1 MDSKHIHKLAKYKI
15 IDDPFDY
22 QDLDDELL
30 TKYKHFEDEF
40 ERLYLGKLNQYKL
53 KDCFFYIKNDFSCN
67 AFARNKRG
75 YNIIGITNGYA
86 IQMFEAFDEKYFSSI
101 SILLLSLVN
110 LNEVSI
116 TDGYADLHEI
126 NNFRVNKFMLD
137 CSTQF
142 TFGHEFQH
150 ILQFN
155 SSKIIVDSYRSENLD
170 LSEFDIKRHAWELDA
185 DWFAMWEVLKYI
197 FEVKREYKI
206 KDDNIFKCLLFLGLG
221 SVCIT
226 KTLSYFGAWNF
237 KQKVQKID
245 FYTKKY
251 SHPHPLVRLLN
262 IIDGFY
268 DQIVDLFPN
277 LNIDKQSLLNNA
289 LGTIKIYFNSFAPNK
304 EIITDIFNDMDLN
317 LDTAN
322 NYKSELYDVS
332 INDDA
337 IRTLLIK
344 RGINFE
350 QSN

>member
-1 MDSKHIHKLAKYKI
+1 
-15 IDDPFDY
+15 
-22 QDLDDELL
+22 
-30 TKYKHFEDEF
+30 
-40 ERLYLGKLNQYKL
+40 
-53 KDCFFYIKNDFSCN
+53 
-67 AFARNKRG
+67 
-75 YNIIGITNGYA
+75 
-86 IQMFEAFDEKYFSSI
+86 MFEAFDEKYFSSI